1 MAVKVTGQF
10 VPAGSFP
17 IVDGADVSGNIT
29 GSNISA
35 SGAEVGTLDIDS
47 LFTYG
52 STTWNEASG
61 NNTITGS
68 VFKFKGSSATEIL
81 SAVNSS
87 GETVFRIGDKFLV
100 MGARSSAPSAVAGG
114 IYYDDDDDWYLGFDS

>member
-1 MAVKVTGQF
+1 MALIDSKQIN
-10 VPAGSFP
+10 PALTGSFTLQGD
-17 IVDGADVSGNIT
+17 IIGDATSSGSFN
-29 GSNISA
+29 SA
-35 SGAEVGTLDIDS
+35 AIGTLDINS

-52 STTWNEASG
+52 STTWNESSG

-81 SAVNSS
+81 SAVNNS

-100 MGARSSAPSAVAGG
+100 MGARSSAPSALAGG
-114 IYYDDDDDWYLGFDS
+114 IYYDDSDEWYLGYES

>member
-1 MAVKVTGQF
+1 MALIDSKQLN
-10 VPAGSFP
+10 PALTGSFTLQGG
-17 IVDGADVSGNIT
+17 IIGDSTSSGSFN
-29 GSNISA
+29 S
-35 SGAEVGTLDIDS
+35 AEVGTLDS

-52 STTWNEASG
+52 STTWNENSG

-81 SAVNSS
+81 SAVNNS

-100 MGARSSAPSAVAGG
+100 MGARSSAPSALAGG
-114 IYYDDDDDWYLGFDS
+114 IYYDDSDEWYLGFDS

>member
-1 MAVKVTGQF
+1 MALIDSKQLN
-10 VPAGSFP
+10 PALTGSFTLQGG
-17 IVDGADVSGNIT
+17 IIGDSTSSGSFN
-29 GSNISA
+29 S
-35 SGAEVGTLDIDS
+35 AEVGTLDIDS

-52 STTWNEASG
+52 STTWNESSG

-81 SAVNSS
+81 SAVNNS

-100 MGARSSAPSAVAGG
+100 MGARSSAPSALAGG
-114 IYYDDDDDWYLGFDS
+114 IYYDDSDEWYLGFDS

>member
-1 MAVKVTGQF
+1 MALIDSKQLN
-10 VPAGSFP
+10 PALTGSFTLQGG
-17 IVDGADVSGNIT
+17 IIGDSTSSGSFN
-29 GSNISA
+29 S
-35 SGAEVGTLDIDS
+35 AEVGTLDIDS

-52 STTWNEASG
+52 STTWNENSG

-81 SAVNSS
+81 SAVNNS

-100 MGARSSAPSAVAGG
+100 MGARSSAPSALAGG
-114 IYYDDDDDWYLGFDS
+114 IYYDDSDEWYLGFDS

>member
-1 MAVKVTGQF
+1 MALIDSKQLN
-10 VPAGSFP
+10 PALTGSFTLQGG
-17 IVDGADVSGNIT
+17 IIGDSTSSGSFN
-29 GSNISA
+29 S
-35 SGAEVGTLDIDS
+35 AEVGTLDIDS

-52 STTWNEASG
+52 GTTWNENSG
-61 NNTITGS
+61 NNSMTGS

-100 MGARSSAPSAVAGG
+100 MGARSSAPSAMAGG
-114 IYYDDDDDWYLGFDS
+114 IYYDDSDEWYLGFDT

>member
-10 VPAGSFP
+10 VPAGDFA

-52 STTWNEASG
+52 STTWNETSG

-100 MGARSSAPSAVAGG
+100 MGARSSAPTAIEGG
-114 IYYDDDDDWYLGFDS
+114 IYYDDGDEWYLGYDS

>member
-1 MAVKVTGQF
+1 MALIDSKQIN
-10 VPAGSFP
+10 PALTGSFTLQGG
-17 IVDGADVSGNIT
+17 IVGDSTST
-29 GSNISA
+29 GSFNA
-35 SGAEVGTLDIDS
+35 AEVGTLDIDS

-52 STTWNEASG
+52 STTWNENSG

-81 SAVNSS
+81 SAVNNS

-100 MGARSSAPSAVAGG
+100 MGARSSAPSAMAGG
-114 IYYDDDDDWYLGFDS
+114 IYYDDSDEWYLGFDT